1 MQTLITNIEVGE
13 MGSKATTQRT
23 NFPFNSF
30 FNLPDGSFF
39 GCSDDAAGGMLAV
52 LGGDTDDGA
61 DIDAYLTL
69 GTTDMGIGQPFRL
82 SYFYGTL
89 ETDGTVYLKSTPNMD
104 ATRAV
109 TKEITPV
116 TTEYH
121 CLREK
126 LGEGDIALSWGF
138 EFGNV
143 DGADFSLSKME
154 ILPIVKNAR
163 MTRY

>member
-30 FNLPDGSFF
+30 FEMDGSFF
-39 GCSDDAAGGMLAV
+39 GCSDDMLAL

-61 DIDAYLTL
+61 DIDAYLAL
-69 GTTDMGIGQPFRL
+69 GSTDMGIGNPFRL

-89 ETDGTVYLKSTPNMD
+89 ETDGTVYLTVTPNMD

-116 TTEYH
+116 TSEYH
-121 CLREK
+121 RLREK

-143 DGADFSLSKME
+143 DGADFSLSMME
-154 ILPIVKNAR
+154 ILPIVKDAR